1 MRDQYYAFMLVIS
14 YKISLT
20 ETTSRTNSIGFN
32 NVVLIT
38 LSGVTFSRVVMYKKF
53 NVFSLLL
60 KGGF

>member
-1 MRDQYYAFMLVIS
+1 MRDQYYAFMLIIS

-38 LSGVTFSRVVMYKKF
+38 LSGATFARVAMYKKV
-53 NVFSLLL
+53 NVFSLFLR
-60 KGGF
+60 GGL

>member
-1 MRDQYYAFMLVIS
+1 MRHQYYAFMLVIS

-38 LSGVTFSRVVMYKKF
+38 LSGATFARVVMYKKV
-53 NVFSLLL
+53 NVFSLFLR
-60 KGGF
+60 GGL